1 MRESGNRLLCLG
13 IMGVY
18 LITTTSNH
26 AQNNSNSNKD
36 TTTKQREWAL
46 GCSAM
51 LIERNHDRH
60 DLLGTAVRSERNI
73 EKMKEFLIT
82 SGWDINNR
90 IDLLE
95 NLEWIEKGGHR
106 SKFDGMGKY
115 LQTLNPQEYKKV
127 LKDYEKNPNAQ
138 HKFKITKEYYRK
150 LGRKSLLGW
159 DYSRYICICR
169 WGYMAGYLSEEEAW
183 KRIMPVAKMLQK
195 TFSSWE
201 DLGKNYIIGRQ
212 FWSYKATQEAGYLF
226 DDAYQR
232 LLDMPTSPWNK
243 YPWTMDLSDSGVV
256 DKHKIPDETKTSE
269 EK

>member
-1 MRESGNRLLCLG
+1 MRKGGKRLLCLG
-13 IMGVY
+13 IMGFY
-18 LITTTSNH
+18 LVAATSND
-26 AQNNSNSNKD
+26 AQNHSKSTKD
-36 TTTKQREWAL
+36 LVTKQREWAL
-46 GCSAM
+46 GCSAV

-60 DLLGTAVRSERNI
+60 DLLGTGIRTERNI
-73 EKMKEFLIT
+73 EKMKEFLKT

-90 IDLLE
+90 GDLLE
-95 NLEWIEKGGHR
+95 NLKWIEDEGHR
-106 SKFDGMGKY
+106 IKFDKLAKY
-115 LQTLNPQEYKKV
+115 LQTSNPQEYKQV

-138 HKFKITKEYYRK
+138 HKIKITKEYYRK

-169 WGYMAGYLSEEEAW
+169 WGYMAGYLSEDEAW
-183 KRIMPVAKMLQK
+183 KRIMPVAKILRK

-212 FWSYKATQEAGYLF
+212 FWSYKETQENGYLY

-243 YPWTMDLSDSGVV
+243 YPWTMNLGNSEAV
-256 DKHKIPDETKTSE
+256 DMHKVPNETKSSE